1 MAVVRPIYYNAGN
14 IQEMSDSQIDDLKT
28 FCIYKYAT
36 SGAITL
42 TVSSSNTG
50 NIGTI
55 NDTRLQAGAFSTSA
69 TAFPNEATTAEP
81 NVVTVGYNRINQN
94 ISSSATFSSLT
105 VDSGNRYPAYID
117 ENNNIRAMSV
127 QDMKDTLIH
136 PAFDSLFSTDT
147 TLAQAGTYFVT
158 SNATPQTGSN
168 RSIVVSNTPI
178 FEDTRAN
185 TGAYSAG
192 SIPEATD
199 QPQTVEGYYLQKNEY
214 EAEPVTSM
222 TLPLKID
229 GNSNLQEYPRADLGT
244 MLNNFMGYT
253 AINSTDGYT
262 LRFTAGTTGGAG
274 TYTKGSGIADTRLN
288 GSGNYQTR
296 FVNADDYRA
305 QEFPNGTP
313 TTVSTYYLRIVKA

>member
-14 IQEMSDSQIDDLKT
+14 VQQMSDSQIDDLKT
-28 FCIYKYAT
+28 FCIYKYAI

-55 NDTRLQAGAFSTSA
+55 NDTRLQAGNFSTSA
-69 TAFPNEATTAEP
+69 TAYPSEATTAEP
-81 NVVTVGYNRINQN
+81 SVVTVGYNRINQN
-94 ISSSATFSSLT
+94 ISTSYSTLT
-105 VDSGNRYPAYID
+105 ADNGNRYPAYID
-117 ENNNIRAMSV
+117 ENNNVRAMSIT
-127 QDMKDTLIH
+127 DMKDTLIH
-136 PAFDSLFSTDT
+136 PAFDSLFSTST
-147 TLAQAGTYFVT
+147 TLAQAGTYFIT
-158 SNATPQTGSN
+158 AHATPQTGTN
-168 RSIVVSNTPI
+168 RSIVVSNTAI

-185 TGAYSAG
+185 PAAYSAG
-192 SIPEATD
+192 SIPEALD

-214 EAEPVTSM
+214 ETEPVTSM

-244 MLNNFMGYT
+244 MLDNFMGYT

-262 LRFTAGTTGGAG
+262 LRYTAGTTGGGG

-288 GSGNYQTR
+288 GSGNYQQR

-305 QEFPNGTP
+305 QEFPNGTA
-313 TTVSTYYLRIVKA
+313 TTVATYYLRIVKA

>member
-14 IQEMSDSQIDDLKT
+14 IQQMSDSQIDDLKT
-28 FCIYKYAT
+28 FCIYQYAI

-55 NDTRLQAGAFSTSA
+55 NDTRLQAGNFSTS
-69 TAFPNEATTAEP
+69 TTSYPSEATTAEP
-81 NVVTVGYNRINQN
+81 SVVTIGYNRINQN
-94 ISSSATFSSLT
+94 ISTGFSTLT
-105 VDSGNRYPAYID
+105 ADNGNRYPAYID
-117 ENNNIRAMSV
+117 ENNNVRAMSIT
-127 QDMKDTLIH
+127 DMKDTLIH
-136 PAFDSLFSTDT
+136 PAFDSLFSTST

-158 SNATPQTGSN
+158 AHATPQTGTN
-168 RSIVVSNTPI
+168 RSIVVSNTQI
-178 FEDTRAN
+178 FTDTRAN
-185 TGAYSAG
+185 PAAYTAG
-192 SIPEATD
+192 SIPETLD
-199 QPQTVEGYYLQKNEY
+199 QPQTTEGYYLQKNEY

-229 GNSNLQEYPRADLGT
+229 GNSNLQEYPRADLAT
-244 MLNNFMGYT
+244 MITNFMGYT

-262 LRFTAGTTGGAG
+262 LRYTAGTTGGAG

-288 GSGNYQTR
+288 GSGNYQQR

-313 TTVSTYYLRIVKA
+313 TTVATYYLRIVKA